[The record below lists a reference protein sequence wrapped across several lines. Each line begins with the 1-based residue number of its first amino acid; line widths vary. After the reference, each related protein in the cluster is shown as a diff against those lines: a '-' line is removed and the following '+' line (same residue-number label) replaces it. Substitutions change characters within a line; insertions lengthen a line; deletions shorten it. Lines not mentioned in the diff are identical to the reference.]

1 MPEYP
6 THAAAIRP
14 SWIDTLLTILQSV
27 GPPIED
33 EENEGY
39 FDGTSE
45 YFDADDADDE
55 DDEDLDPDEDDRV
68 VVDDD
73 EDDLG

>member
-1 MPEYP
+1 MPDITSTTLTRRP
-6 THAAAIRP
+6 LWVDAA
-14 SWIDTLLTILQSV
+14 LTFFQSTAH
-27 GPPIED
+27 PIED

-45 YFDADDADDE
+45 YFDADDADEDDDEPRDE
-55 DDEDLDPDEDDRV
+55 DGEDEPV
-68 VVDDD
+68 VED

>member
-1 MPEYP
+1 MPEL
-6 THAAAIRP
+6 TSTAGLVR
-14 SWIDTLLTILQSV
+14 STWIDAIIALFYSTSH
-27 GPPIED
+27 PIED

-45 YFDADDADDE
+45 YFDADDADAE
-55 DDEDLDPDEDDRV
+55 DDEPRSEEDEDAV
-68 VVDDD
+68 AVEDD